1 MTGALPSFK
10 SSRPCASTV
19 IIVFLDGGVFLN
31 LVTPFGRF
39 DSGWPSGSANHA
51 AEVAAAEGR
60 ILICE
65 HVGLNVA
72 KCGLWLVLYPV
83 VESLDDV
90 FLEMI
95 GARVCMHDSLA
106 FNVAIL
112 SVSETEHVHFDASS
126 Y

>member
-1 MTGALPSFK
+1 MLQTLS
-10 SSRPCASTV
+10 
-19 IIVFLDGGVFLN
+19 
-31 LVTPFGRF
+31 
-39 DSGWPSGSANHA
+39 WPGGSANHA
-51 AEVAAAEGR
+51 AEVAAPEGR
-60 ILICE
+60 ILVCE

-72 KCGLWLVLYPV
+72 ECGIWLVLYPV
-83 VESLDDV
+83 VESLNDV

-95 GARVCMHDSLA
+95 GARVRMHDSLA